1 MRFIAAILVA
11 LSGAAMGGQD
21 FGGHALFVRT
31 ADADPGKKICERILR
46 VRLSG
51 RRRRKRRYSC
61 VVINMNLITNKWFKI
76 H

>member
-11 LSGAAMGGQD
+11 LSGVAVGGQD

-46 VRLSG
+46 VRLKRN

-61 VVINMNLITNKWFKI
+61 CGDKYEFDHKQMV
-76 H
+76 